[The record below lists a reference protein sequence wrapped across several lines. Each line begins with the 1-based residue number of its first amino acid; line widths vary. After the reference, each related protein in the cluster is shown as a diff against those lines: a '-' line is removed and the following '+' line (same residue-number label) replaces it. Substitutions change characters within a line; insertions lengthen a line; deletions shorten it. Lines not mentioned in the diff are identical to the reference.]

1 MFPNLCALIYSY
13 TKKKRIDHIIKII
26 KPDMILSD
34 NLKFSYLNNFHKLK
48 KEIFNDRQNFI
59 TKDNNNKIA
68 YIIFTS
74 GSSGS
79 PKGVCVSRKALMHF
93 LEWYT
98 KAIRIKNN
106 FKCSQIPQIGFDLS
120 VADILGNLNSGGNI
134 FPLKDNFYKL
144 FPEKYLYK
152 NKISHLV
159 CVPSF
164 IDMFSDVSSFKKN
177 LGYLKKIYFCG
188 EMLHKHHVEKIFK
201 KNKNIEIINSYGP
214 TEATVSCSEIFL
226 NSRNYK
232 KFYFNGMSIGKPI
245 KNMNFSLKK
254 IKGGDKNEGE
264 LLISG
269 PQVAEG
275 YFNDQKLNNK
285 KFIKKNKIKFYH
297 TGDIILKKKE
307 QYYFKLR
314 DDFQIK
320 IRGYRVELLEIDNLI
335 KKKGISINS
344 ISLFLN
350 NKIVTHFY
358 LSQNLEKTK
367 YIHY

>member
-1 MFPNLCALIYSY
+1 MLASLKCFRTYVPLSTA
-13 TKKKRIDHIIKII
+13 TPKKRIDHIIKII

-164 IDMFSDVSSFKKN
+164 IDMFSDVSSFKKPW
-177 LGYLKKIYFCG
+177 
-188 EMLHKHHVEKIFK
+188 VFK
-201 KNKNIEIINSYGP
+201 KN
-214 TEATVSCSEIFL
+214 IFL
-226 NSRNYK
+226 W
-232 KFYFNGMSIGKPI
+232 
-245 KNMNFSLKK
+245 
-254 IKGGDKNEGE
+254 
-264 LLISG
+264 
-269 PQVAEG
+269 
-275 YFNDQKLNNK
+275 
-285 KFIKKNKIKFYH
+285 
-297 TGDIILKKKE
+297 
-307 QYYFKLR
+307 R
-314 DDFQIK
+314 DA
-320 IRGYRVELLEIDNLI
+320 
-335 KKKGISINS
+335 S
-344 ISLFLN
+344 
-350 NKIVTHFY
+350 
-358 LSQNLEKTK
+358 
-367 YIHY
+367 